1 MGMCLS
7 KSDIYMDKMGSV
19 KAILGSAL
27 LGLTKKVT
35 NVRSDIFIPFVRP
48 LGFVAHDPLLQL
60 NNLFVSIGSFI
71 IRS

>member
-7 KSDIYMDKMGSV
+7 LV
-19 KAILGSAL
+19 L

-35 NVRSDIFIPFVRP
+35 TVRSGIAILFVRT
-48 LGFVAHDPLLQL
+48 LGFVAHDSLLQL
-60 NNLFVSIGSFI
+60 NNLSVSIDLFI